1 MATAFQCSFD
11 AADPHRLAEFWAAAL
26 GYVVEDV
33 DALCRQ
39 MLAAGYATSDDVE
52 DVNGR
57 YRWRDATAL
66 SDPAGAG
73 PRIYVQRVPEPK
85 TAKNRLH
92 LDLRVGADRMEA
104 EAARLEGL
112 GASRLYEGHQGPQRW
127 LTLAD
132 PEGNEFCVT

>member
-57 YRWRDATAL
+57 YRWQDATAL

-92 LDLRVGADRMEA
+92 LDLRVGADRMET